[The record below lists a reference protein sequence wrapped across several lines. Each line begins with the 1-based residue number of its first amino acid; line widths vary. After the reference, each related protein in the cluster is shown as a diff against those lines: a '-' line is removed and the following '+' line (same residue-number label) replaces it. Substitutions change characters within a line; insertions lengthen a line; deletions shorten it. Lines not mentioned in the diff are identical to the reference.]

1 MSYDFM
7 RRILRQQIRGWSR
20 RKLVNSIR
28 LKLRYNTSV
37 KFKLILTLL
46 LIPLL
51 AFLIYSS
58 AKSQST
64 AKFTESP
71 QKTIPAQ
78 ATAKPQPQDAERTA
92 IVATGLE
99 IPWALA
105 FLPDGQILITERPGR
120 VRIINRLSVLQKE
133 PIFIVGDV
141 KADGEGGLLG
151 VAVDPDYINNHF
163 IYLYYTY
170 DSQKTLNRVVRY
182 IFDGKIFKQDKV
194 IVDAIPGAVFH
205 NGGRL
210 KFGPDGYLYITAG
223 DSLDPSLA
231 QDKNSLA
238 GKVLRVDTSGQPAPG
253 NPFSNPIYSFGHRN
267 PQGLAWDEKGNLWE
281 TEHGQTAGDE
291 LNFIK
296 PGQNYGWPTIKE
308 DERQDGLTNPIA
320 HSGKSTWA
328 PSGIAYLN
336 GSLFFG
342 GLRGK
347 TLYQAVINGNEVT
360 IKKHLEDQF
369 GRIRDVVLGPDNLL
383 YITTS
388 NRDGR
393 GTIQPQDDK
402 IIKVNP
408 SKL

>member
-1 MSYDFM
+1 M
-7 RRILRQQIRGWSR
+7 
-20 RKLVNSIR
+20 
-28 LKLRYNTSV
+28 
-37 KFKLILTLL
+37 
-46 LIPLL
+46 

-58 AKSQST
+58 SKSQSAT
-64 AKFTESP
+64 KFTENP
-71 QKTIPAQ
+71 QKAIPAE
-78 ATAKPQPQDAERTA
+78 TTSIPQLPNAERTA
-92 IVATGLE
+92 ILASELE

-105 FLPDGQILITERPGR
+105 FLPEGQILVTERPGK
-120 VRIINRLSVLQKE
+120 VRLINTKGVLQKD
-133 PIFIVGDV
+133 PIYIVSEV
-141 KADGEGGLLG
+141 KTEGEGGLLG
-151 VAVDPDYINNHF
+151 VAVDPSYKSNHF

-182 IFDGKIFKQDKV
+182 IFDGKIFKQDKI
-194 IVDAIPGAVFH
+194 IVDTIPGAVFH

-210 KFGPDGYLYITAG
+210 KFGPDSYLYITAG

-238 GKVLRVDTSGQPAPG
+238 GKILRVDTNGQPAPG
-253 NPFSNPIYSFGHRN
+253 NPFSSRIYSFGHRN
-267 PQGLAWDEKGNLWE
+267 PQGLAWDEIGNLWE

-291 LNFIK
+291 LNLIK
-296 PGQNYGWPTIKE
+296 SGQNYGWPIIRE
-308 DERQDGLTNPIA
+308 DESQDGLTNPIA
-320 HSGKSTWA
+320 HSGKNTWA
-328 PSGIAYLN
+328 PSGMAYLN

-347 TLYQAVINGNEVT
+347 TLYQAVINGSEVT

-369 GRIRDVVLGPDNLL
+369 GRIRDVVVGPDNFL